1 MIAIEN
7 RDDYITMTRLLRKS
21 RLDNISVKINGSG
34 YLWTRKRF
42 MFTSLRSI
50 HNLHFDAYVFVSG
63 CAIVAKSCQSLK
75 KEQLNEARNFVET
88 TRLLVNLRKDRGDA

>member
-1 MIAIEN
+1 MITIVN

-21 RLDNISVKINGSG
+21 RLDNIIVKINGCG

-50 HNLHFDAYVFVSG
+50 HNLHFYAYDFVSG

-75 KEQLNEARNFVET
+75 NEQLNEARNFVES
-88 TRLLVNLRKDRGDA
+88 TRVLLNIMKGGK